1 MEDNIHGYFTC
12 LEAFKW
18 TTLAWVSCLKTFE
31 WTTLIWGTYLEAFE
45 WITLAWGTGLEVFEQ
60 PTLAWGTCLETLE
73 WTTLALSVIAFK
85 RHDSTQLQA
94 QWNFWRGF
102 IHVLAQTE
110 PYTCLLEDFC
120 MPHRKWESK
129 N

>member
-1 MEDNIHGYFTC
+1 MHGLLVWKHPNGPLLHEVLVWKC
-12 LEAFKW
+12 SNGPLLHGVW
-18 TTLAWVSCLKTFE
+18 T
-31 WTTLIWGTYLEAFE
+31 
-45 WITLAWGTGLEVFEQ
+45 
-60 PTLAWGTCLETLE
+60 TLAWGTCLEALE

-102 IHVLAQTE
+102 IHVLAQTV
-110 PYTCLLEDFC
+110 PYTCLLKDFC